1 MTFKIKDGL
10 AVGGTTFVDA
20 SRNITI
26 NDITLT
32 GQIKG
37 PATLTIDPEVVGDN
51 TGTVLIKGNLQIDGT
66 GATFNSININS
77 PGTDASLINATGITA
92 WNYSG
97 KSFSVSAQETGPL
110 GVFFKP
116 DGTKMYITGSTGDD
130 VNEYNLSTPWNVS
143 TASFVAVSTG
153 ITQDTAPEDLS
164 FKNDGLTLFVLGSTN
179 DTVYQYTLSVA
190 WDITTATYASKS
202 FSVTSQDTSPTGLWM
217 KPDGTTMYITGTL
230 NDRIYQYTLSTPW
243 DISTASYSSISFV
256 ISQESNPQGVALSND
271 GTKMWIV
278 GTSGDDINEY
288 TLGTAWNISTASFV
302 NNFYLG
308 FQETSPAG
316 IYVDS
321 TAENR
326 VYIVGT
332 GSDRVYQYNTQ
343 TNSLAVNTDQL
354 YISNNATVDGNFVV
368 SSNAYVDGTLTSPT
382 LSAGTTTVTGTL
394 TATSNLTLSGTTTA
408 TGNFGN
414 SITTGNISMGTGQ
427 TTGTFIIGGTA
438 QTGALTVGQSTGA
451 QTLNLGTGAT
461 TNTTT
466 KTINIGTAGVSG
478 SITNV
483 NIGSA
488 VSGATGTI
496 TFSSGGTQ
504 MAITNTAS
512 AVNYTQMTGA
522 ITGSG
527 PTISAQG
534 SDTNINL
541 NLTTKGT
548 GLLSVN
554 TGGGTQFRVVNTSS
568 AVNYFQVNGGA
579 TGVQPG
585 LRAEGSDTNIGTAF
599 TTKGTGSHF
608 FSTNGF
614 AQTQFVV
621 AHTASAVN
629 YVQVTGGVAGNTPI
643 ISIGGS
649 DANSNLAIRAKG
661 SGGIFFQPN
670 SLNQLAVASTPS
682 AVNYVQV
689 TGAVTGSRPTISVQG
704 TDTNIS
710 IDLTPKGSGAVVL
723 GGNILIGG
731 STDNGTDKLQV
742 TGSASIS
749 TALGVTGP
757 IKQSQISVNGN
768 SATTTLDFNTSGN
781 FYITLSLNTTLAFS
795 NLSSNIGSSG
805 YIFLKQN
812 GTGGYTVGFPA
823 QAKTP
828 GGRTFT
834 QVTAANSLSLITFYV
849 VDANTVI
856 VNYIAD
862 FK

>member
-1 MTFKIKDGL
+1 
-10 AVGGTTFVDA
+10 
-20 SRNITI
+20 
-26 NDITLT
+26 
-32 GQIKG
+32 
-37 PATLTIDPEVVGDN
+37 
-51 TGTVLIKGNLQIDGT
+51 
-66 GATFNSININS
+66 
-77 PGTDASLINATGITA
+77 
-92 WNYSG
+92 
-97 KSFSVSAQETGPL
+97 
-110 GVFFKP
+110 
-116 DGTKMYITGSTGDD
+116 
-130 VNEYNLSTPWNVS
+130 
-143 TASFVAVSTG
+143 
-153 ITQDTAPEDLS
+153 
-164 FKNDGLTLFVLGSTN
+164 
-179 DTVYQYTLSVA
+179 
-190 WDITTATYASKS
+190 
-202 FSVTSQDTSPTGLWM
+202 
-217 KPDGTTMYITGTL
+217 
-230 NDRIYQYTLSTPW
+230 
-243 DISTASYSSISFV
+243 
-256 ISQESNPQGVALSND
+256 
-271 GTKMWIV
+271 
-278 GTSGDDINEY
+278 
-288 TLGTAWNISTASFV
+288 
-302 NNFYLG
+302 
-308 FQETSPAG
+308 
-316 IYVDS
+316 
-321 TAENR
+321 
-326 VYIVGT
+326 
-332 GSDRVYQYNTQ
+332 
-343 TNSLAVNTDQL
+343 
-354 YISNNATVDGNFVV
+354 
-368 SSNAYVDGTLTSPT
+368 
-382 LSAGTTTVTGTL
+382 
-394 TATSNLTLSGTTTA
+394 
-408 TGNFGN
+408 
-414 SITTGNISMGTGQ
+414 
-427 TTGTFIIGGTA
+427 
-438 QTGALTVGQSTGA
+438 
-451 QTLNLGTGAT
+451 
-461 TNTTT
+461 
-466 KTINIGTAGVSG
+466 
-478 SITNV
+478 
-483 NIGSA
+483 
-488 VSGATGTI
+488 
-496 TFSSGGTQ
+496 
-504 MAITNTAS
+504 
-512 AVNYTQMTGA
+512 MTGA

-629 YVQVTGGVAGNTPI
+629 YLQVTGSATGTRTA
-643 ISIGGS
+643 IS
-649 DANSNLAIRAKG
+649 A
-661 SGGIFFQPN
+661 
-670 SLNQLAVASTPS
+670 
-682 AVNYVQV
+682 
-689 TGAVTGSRPTISVQG
+689 QG

-781 FYITLSLNTTLAFS
+781 FYITLSLSTTLAFS